1 MGVQAW
7 RQYESEEL
15 DEESNE
21 TLGAVGKIIGRKII
35 KTKLTISS
43 HILLFV
49 SFELI

>member
-1 MGVQAW
+1 MGVHAW

-21 TLGAVGKIIGRKII
+21 TLEAVGKIVGCKII
-35 KTKLTISS
+35 KTKLTMAS

-49 SFELI
+49 SF